1 MGPHRCQNPPPGP
14 TPLPEPPPGP
24 TPLSD
29 PPPPGPRYGTVGET
43 NIKGAMQKPS
53 CTLVLL
59 FLSLLHMMV
68 PYLASCCN
76 GTGRFATATSPR
88 QRFLKNYP
96 GFYCD
101 LFFLSPYTIL
111 LCALQS
117 EWPSIIVIATTILV
131 NIIPGQGGH
140 PGSGG
145 SPWVRGATPGQGGH
159 PGSGGPSRVRSGWV
173 GSGLDTRGP

>member
-1 MGPHRCQNPPPGP
+1 MGPHRCQNPPLGP
-14 TPLPEPPPGP
+14 HRCQT
-24 TPLSD
+24 
-29 PPPPGPRYGTVGET
+29 PPPGPRYGTVGET